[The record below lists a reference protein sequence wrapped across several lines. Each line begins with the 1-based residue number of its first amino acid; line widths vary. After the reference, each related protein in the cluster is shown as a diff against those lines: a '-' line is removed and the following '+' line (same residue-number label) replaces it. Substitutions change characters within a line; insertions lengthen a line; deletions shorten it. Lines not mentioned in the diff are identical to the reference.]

1 MAKRKSISGLKPSI
15 NLIILILVLLTSIAA
30 AQKMSLVRDSIP
42 EQYKWDLSPIYPS
55 WEAWEADIPKVEAL
69 IENYKSLQG
78 TLANGPD
85 AFLKV
90 FKSREE
96 MDILLRQVSAFAGLS
111 RATDVRDSDLAA
123 RAQRRQVLRSK
134 AKMAKTWFKPELLTL
149 DWDQLQQWIKE
160 NPELAIY
167 SYEIEN
173 EFRRK
178 QHTLDEEQEKLLSY
192 FSTFYDSPEDI
203 YSVLTTADIKYPTI
217 QLANGEEIVLTE
229 GNYSNI
235 LNTNRNEQDRAHGFK
250 SFLSLYGDN
259 AHTHTAIY
267 KAVLQRDWAIAQA
280 RRYKSTL
287 ESYLDEDNIPTVIYE
302 NLMETVKKGSAGVRR
317 YFDLKKKVMQQEAH
331 HIYDRYVPII
341 DFDPSY
347 KYDDII
353 DWIIASVEPFG
364 PEYQAQVR
372 WAFDN
377 RWIDV
382 YENEGKYTG
391 GFCSDVYGVHPYILV
406 NYNETAREMF
416 TVAHEMGHALHTVL
430 AEENQ
435 PYATTDYPIFV
446 AEVAAIA
453 DEQMLLHYLL
463 EKTDDPRERIYLL
476 QYTLDAMRATFYR
489 QLLFADFEWRAHQ
502 LVENDQPVTAESLY
516 DLYMNVVDDFYGES
530 MVRDSLLGYYWS
542 AVPHFHESPYYVYK
556 YATSYA
562 AATHLIGEIFSDD
575 EIKSKDAVVRLMNL
589 QKAGGS
595 DYPMELLKKAGVDM
609 SLSETYQAI
618 IDLTN
623 ELVTQLEKELA
634 RL

>member
-1 MAKRKSISGLKPSI
+1 MVKRKCYSVMLQTSS
-15 NLIILILVLLTSIAA
+15 LIILMLVLFASFAA
-30 AQKMSLVRDSIP
+30 AQQRSLVRDSIP
-42 EQYKWDLSPIYPS
+42 DEYKWDLSPIYPN
-55 WEAWEADIPKVEAL
+55 WEAWEADIPKVKLL
-69 IENYKSLQG
+69 IENFKSLQG
-78 TLANGPD
+78 TLADGPE
-85 AFLKV
+85 ALIAV
-90 FKSREE
+90 FQSREE
-96 MDILLRQVSAFAGLS
+96 LDILLDRVSAFAGLS
-111 RATDVRDSDLAA
+111 RATDIRDNDLAA
-123 RAQRRQVLRSK
+123 KSQRRHVLRNK
-134 AKMAKTWFKPELLTL
+134 AKTAKAWFKPELVTI
-149 DWDQLQQWIKE
+149 DWDQLQQWIKDY
-160 NPELAIY
+160 PELAVY

-178 QHTLDEEQEKLLSY
+178 QHTLDEEQEELLSY
-192 FSTFYDSPEDI
+192 FSTFNDSPEDI
-203 YSVLTTADIKYPTI
+203 YGVLTTADIKYPTI

-229 GNYSNI
+229 GNYANI
-235 LNTNRNEQDRAHGFK
+235 INTNRNEQDRALGFNT
-250 SFLSLYGDN
+250 FLSLYSVN

-267 KAVLQRDWAIAQA
+267 KAVLQRDWAMAQA
-280 RRYKSTL
+280 RGYKSTL
-287 ESYLDEDNIPTVIYE
+287 ESYLDEDNVPAVVYE
-302 NLMETVKKGSAGVRR
+302 NLLETVKKGSAAVRR

-331 HIYDRYVPII
+331 HMYDRYVPII

-364 PEYQAQVR
+364 PEYQAHVR
-372 WAFDN
+372 RAFDD

-435 PYATTDYPIFV
+435 PYATADYPIFV

-453 DEQMLLHYLL
+453 DELMLLHYLL
-463 EKTDDPRERIYLL
+463 DKTDDPSERIYLL
-476 QYTLDAMRATFYR
+476 QYTLDAMRGTFYR

-502 LVENDQPVTAESLY
+502 LIENDRPITVESLY
-516 DLYMNVVDDFYGES
+516 NLCMDVVEDFHGES

-542 AVPHFHESPYYVYK
+542 VVPHFHESPYYVYK

-562 AATHLIGEIFSDD
+562 AASHLVREIFSDD
-575 EIKSKDAVVRLMNL
+575 EVKSKDAVRRLMDL